1 MRVKRK
7 SAVHSFLWIAF
18 LVPIILWALIAS
30 IGTYQDRQ
38 SCICSVLSDEL
49 QTFPIDAQL
58 DRVYPLENLNPE
70 TFSII
75 STKCN
80 HGYRLWL
87 KIDKYAGIYQG
98 KLTDQHRQISKKEL

>member
-18 LVPIILWALIAS
+18 LVPIILWVLIAR

-38 SCICSVLSDEL
+38 SCVCSVLSYEI
-49 QTFPIDAQL
+49 QTFPIDARL
-58 DRVYPLENLNPE
+58 DRVYPLESLNPE

-98 KLTDQHRQISKKEL
+98 KILN